1 MEKQS
6 FWFLMIFIITACTCT
21 DSNQKNDLTGSW
33 ELVYKALRLHDAFSG
48 EPIIREEDNNKAT
61 LDVVWKFNEDFSI
74 EQVEKHRSKSTD
86 YFHKDDYLKIGSTK
100 YRVLKFHLDT
110 LIILE
115 QHVIG
120 APTLYF
126 VRSKGEVKK

>member
-1 MEKQS
+1 
-6 FWFLMIFIITACTCT
+6 MIFIITICTCT
-21 DSNQKNDLTGSW
+21 GSKQKNDLIGSW
-33 ELVYKALRLHDAFSG
+33 DLVNKAVRLHDAFSD
-48 EPIIREEDNNKAT
+48 EPTIREEGNNKST

-74 EQVEKHRSKSTD
+74 DQIEKHRSKSTN

-100 YRVLKFHLDT
+100 YRVLKLHLDT
-110 LIILE
+110 LIILQ

-126 VRSKGEVKK
+126 VRS